1 MTIDTRIPVDDGTHI
16 GALWTANLLG
26 PVTVLLIQE
35 LSYVLSEKA
44 ACAHGQMWT
53 VHLSFAL
60 GLGLTLLAGS
70 LGWREWRRWDGGG
83 GAQPSRPESDPRPG
97 GRSRFLSV
105 VGILVSTLSALV
117 VLAMWSAT
125 LFLHPCQ

>member
-1 MTIDTRIPVDDGTHI
+1 MTIDARIPVSDGTRI

-44 ACAHGQMWT
+44 ACVHGQVWA

-60 GLGLTLLAGS
+60 GLTLTVIAGWV
-70 LGWREWRRWDGGG
+70 GWREWRRWGGYP
-83 GAQPSRPESDPRPG
+83 ATAEADPRE
-97 GRSRFLSV
+97 RSRFLSV
-105 VGILVSTLSALV
+105 VGMLVSTLSAV
-117 VLAMWSAT
+117 VVIAMWSAT

>member
-1 MTIDTRIPVDDGTHI
+1 MTIDTRIPVSDGTHI

-26 PVTVLLIQE
+26 PVTVLLTQE
-35 LSYVLSEKA
+35 LSYVLAEKA

-60 GLGLTLLAGS
+60 GLGLTAIAAS
-70 LGWREWRRWDGGG
+70 LGWREWRRW
-83 GAQPSRPESDPRPG
+83 GAQPSTPEADPG
-97 GRSRFLSV
+97 GRSRFMSV
-105 VGILVSTLSALV
+105 VGMLVSTLSAIV
-117 VLAMWSAT
+117 VIAMWSAT

>member
-1 MTIDTRIPVDDGTHI
+1 MTIDTRIPVSDGTRI

-26 PVTVLLIQE
+26 PITVLLTQE
-35 LSYVLSEKA
+35 LSYVLTEKA

-60 GLGLTLLAGS
+60 GLALTGLAGS
-70 LGWREWRRWDGGG
+70 LGWREWRRWEGQLSIPD
-83 GAQPSRPESDPRPG
+83 EEPR
-97 GRSRFLSV
+97 GRSRFMSI
-105 VGILVSTLSALV
+105 VGTLTSALSALV
-117 VLAMWSAT
+117 VIAMWSAT

>member
-1 MTIDTRIPVDDGTHI
+1 MTVDNRIPISDGTHI

-26 PVTVLLIQE
+26 PITVLLTQE
-35 LSYVLSEKA
+35 LSYVLTEKA

-60 GLGLTLLAGS
+60 GVALTVSAGS
-70 LGWREWRRWDGGG
+70 LGWREWRRW
-83 GAQPSRPESDPRPG
+83 GARPATLEGDPA

-105 VGILVSTLSALV
+105 VGMLVSTLSGMV
-117 VLAMWSAT
+117 VIAMWLAT

>member
-1 MTIDTRIPVDDGTHI
+1 MTIDPRIPVSDGTHI

-35 LSYVLSEKA
+35 LSYILSEKA
-44 ACAHGQMWT
+44 GCAHGQMWT

-60 GLGLTLLAGS
+60 GLALTLLAGS
-70 LGWREWRRWDGGG
+70 LGWREWRRW
-83 GAQPSRPESDPRPG
+83 GAQPSTPEGDPG
-97 GRSRFLSV
+97 GRSRFMSV
-105 VGILVSTLSALV
+105 VGMLVSTLSAV
-117 VLAMWSAT
+117 VVIAMWSAT